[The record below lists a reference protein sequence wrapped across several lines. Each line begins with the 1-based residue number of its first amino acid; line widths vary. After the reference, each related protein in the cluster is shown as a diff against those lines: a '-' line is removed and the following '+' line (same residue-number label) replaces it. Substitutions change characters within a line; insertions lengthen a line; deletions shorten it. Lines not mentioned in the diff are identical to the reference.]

1 MTVTSQAVRVLNHR
15 FSHWRA
21 EQSNFT
27 CTIWLLE
34 SYMGGFIGMYG
45 TAGTYS
51 VGNLFGSKY
60 RYEGEGY
67 GVGLSVGKAYQIGRR
82 WNLEWEVGAGAVWL
96 AYDKYLC
103 KRCGD
108 LVDSD
113 YGWHFLPTRAALNLV
128 YLF

>member
-1 MTVTSQAVRVLNHR
+1 M
-15 FSHWRA
+15 
-21 EQSNFT
+21 
-27 CTIWLLE
+27 LE

-51 VGNLFGSKY
+51 VGNLFGNKY

-67 GVGLSVGKAYQIGRR
+67 GVGLSIGKAYQIGRR
-82 WNLEWEVGAGAVWL
+82 WNLEWEAGAGAVWL

-108 LVDSD
+108 LVGQE
-113 YGWHFLPTRAALNLV
+113 YGWHFLPTRAALKVV
-128 YLF
+128 YLI